1 MALFAC
7 LLLWGSGAA
16 RSAPGAGAEQNR
28 AAKDAGAPPA
38 SKGPARDAGAVA
50 VAPDK
55 GQAGQKEAACP
66 AGMSYLPAATFTMGS
81 NDKKNKKY
89 WLELEDGP
97 DWPWLDEPIR
107 KVSISALCMDTT
119 EVTVAAY
126 RACVKAGK
134 CATIADDAC
143 IYRNPKLDDHPMDCV
158 TWPQA
163 DQFCRTVGK
172 RLPTEEEWEYGARG
186 TDRRRYPWG
195 NADPHYDPHSYGYR
209 EFCQITPGKTP
220 CPVDQFRKFPS
231 PFGLLNMTGNLS
243 EWTSSEDCELK
254 GPCRRIVRGSGSP
267 ALGELRSAHRDSK
280 APSGASSTVGF
291 RCARSPEP
299 PL

>member
-1 MALFAC
+1 M
-7 LLLWGSGAA
+7 
-16 RSAPGAGAEQNR
+16 
-28 AAKDAGAPPA
+28 
-38 SKGPARDAGAVA
+38 
-50 VAPDK
+50 
-55 GQAGQKEAACP
+55 
-66 AGMSYLPAATFTMGS
+66 MYLPAATFTMGS

-107 KVSISALCMDTT
+107 KVPITALCMDTT

-126 RACVKAGK
+126 RACVKTGK
-134 CATIADDAC
+134 CATIEEDAC
-143 IYRNPKLDDHPMDCV
+143 TYRNPKLDDYPIDCA
-158 TWPQA
+158 TWAQA
-163 DQFCRTVGK
+163 DQFCRAMGK

-186 TDRRRYPWG
+186 MDRRRYPWG
-195 NADPHYDPHSYGYR
+195 NSDPHYDPSTYGYK

-220 CPVDQFRKFPS
+220 CPVDQFKKFAS

-243 EWTSSEDCELK
+243 EWTSSEDCEPK

-267 ALGELRSAHRDSK
+267 SLGELRSAHRDSK
-280 APSGASSTVGF
+280 APSFGSSTVGF
-291 RCARSPEP
+291 RCALSVGA